1 MKPRHPAVALSAM
14 KKTLIPITLAAA
26 LLTAALPAQGDDET
40 MLKSGMPF
48 PAFDLPAHDGTT
60 VSSADLEGS
69 PYLLFF
75 YPKADTGG

>member
-1 MKPRHPAVALSAM
+1 MKARRFAVASGAM
-14 KKTLIPITLAAA
+14 KKTLIPITIAAV
-26 LLTAALPAQGDDET
+26 LITAALPAQGDET
-40 MLKSGMPF
+40 MMETGMPF

-60 VSSADLEGS
+60 LSSTDLDGS

>member
-1 MKPRHPAVALSAM
+1 MFSVDPEVGLIDMKN
-14 KKTLIPITLAAA
+14 TLVPIILAAA
-26 LLTAALPAQGDDET
+26 LLTVALPAQGDEET
-40 MLKSGMPF
+40 MLEPGMPF

-60 VSSADLEGS
+60 VSSADLEGN

>member
-1 MKPRHPAVALSAM
+1 MKNHTFISLMLGVAL
-14 KKTLIPITLAAA
+14 LA
-26 LLTAALPAQGDDET
+26 TAAPAQGDDET
-40 MLKSGMPF
+40 MLETGMPF

-60 VSSADLEGS
+60 VSSTDLDGS

>member
-1 MKPRHPAVALSAM
+1 MFCELPGVAQGAM
-14 KKTLIPITLAAA
+14 KTSLIPITLAAV
-26 LLTAALPAQGDDET
+26 LLTTTVPVQGEET
-40 MLKSGMPF
+40 MLETGMPF
-48 PAFDLPAHDGTT
+48 PAFELPAHDGTT

>member
-1 MKPRHPAVALSAM
+1 
-14 KKTLIPITLAAA
+14 
-26 LLTAALPAQGDDET
+26 
-40 MLKSGMPF
+40 MLEPGMPF
-48 PAFDLPAHDGTT
+48 PAFDLPADDGTR

>member
-1 MKPRHPAVALSAM
+1 MKNHTFISLM
-14 KKTLIPITLAAA
+14 LGAA
-26 LLTAALPAQGDDET
+26 LLATAIPASGDND
-40 MLKSGMPF
+40 MLEPGMPF

-60 VSSADLEGS
+60 VSSTDLEGE